1 MKKINY
7 DELQEMLKGG
17 QSQADCARYF
27 QVSEPAICK
36 AVKLLKA
43 AEMPESMEKLT
54 KKERVFVL
62 NLAEGKNA
70 TESALTAYDCKTR
83 DVAKTLGCR
92 MAKDP
97 DIEQALSDIMAQEAI
112 PRRRRIQ
119 RLRDLI
125 ESKDLSA
132 VSRGLDMSFKLDG
145 SYSPEKHIALTAA
158 LDILSPELEAM
169 LDRIAPRP
177 KKTTQLA
184 DEKDTEESGPTDE
197 EDT

>member
-1 MKKINY
+1 M
-7 DELQEMLKGG
+7 
-17 QSQADCARYF
+17 
-27 QVSEPAICK
+27 
-36 AVKLLKA
+36 
-43 AEMPESMEKLT
+43 
-54 KKERVFVL
+54 
-62 NLAEGKNA
+62 
-70 TESALTAYDCKTR
+70 
-83 DVAKTLGCR
+83 
-92 MAKDP
+92 
-97 DIEQALSDIMAQEAI
+97 
-112 PRRRRIQ
+112 
-119 RLRDLI
+119 RDLI

>member
-1 MKKINY
+1 MKKIKY
-7 DELQEMLKGG
+7 DELQERLKGG
-17 QSQADCARYF
+17 QSQADCARHF

-36 AVKLLKA
+36 AVKRLKA

-158 LDILSPELEAM
+158 IDNILSPELEAM

-177 KKTTQLA
+177 KKTQLA
-184 DEKDTEESGPTDE
+184 DEKDTEESEPTDE